1 MKPSMK
7 GERGGT
13 MGLSAFKI
21 KKPKNLPEEAEAADS
36 PFFFFF
42 YHNNKVS
49 EIAPRIQH
57 LFIFGTLSQHEE

>member
-42 YHNNKVS
+42 L
-49 EIAPRIQH
+49 P
-57 LFIFGTLSQHEE
+57 